1 MSRPRT
7 AVTAHRSSREAP
19 ARSRALSLVVLS
31 DGTPA
36 GMMEVVEAEL
46 VEAEQPGVASDL
58 AEALLDAFL
67 TEDGR
72 LVPAR
77 TAAAS
82 AGALGDPRALR
93 RMERAH
99 RLDELAAAALA
110 DETLR
115 GYGGHVKAW
124 KAWARAE
131 GVPALPLNPRHVA
144 DFLLDYA
151 LEWDWEAGEF
161 ARDEEGRLRPR
172 VSASSMALRLQ
183 ALNKL
188 AEFIGMPRPGDN
200 TGIRQLMAGL
210 RRTFGVRSEGK
221 AALDLALVTR
231 LLASAAGE
239 TFTDARDRA
248 ARLLRARTGA
258 SAGQL
263 ARLTWADVD
272 PAADGLSVTVALART
287 HRHGQPAI
295 VRVPAHPNED
305 LCLVQALARLLT
317 LSPRVRE
324 VLTHRDG
331 QRLSRQALHLA
342 MADAWDALP
351 GLDDRALARLLADRC
366 PATPASALRDSAL
379 LLVGFYTALRRSN
392 LSALNWR
399 DVTDHGEEDGLA
411 LLIRRSKTDQEG
423 RGRISWVPQAG
434 PDARIACPARALR
447 AWRAELER
455 ALGRVVKGDEPVFVA
470 LTSSGSIK
478 ATASKRPV
486 RLGGDAINEA
496 VQRLT
501 IAAGVA
507 PSPKQGVANP
517 FGAHSLRSGFVTEA
531 VRGDKL
537 SIVEIMEVTG
547 HSSSEM
553 VVRYRREANAAKRN
567 AGRKLIGILAASP

>member
-1 MSRPRT
+1 MTRPRT
-7 AVTAHRSSREAP
+7 AGIAHRRSRESP

-46 VEAEQPGVASDL
+46 VEAEQPGVASDM
-58 AEALLDAFL
+58 AESLLDAFL

-77 TAAAS
+77 TAAAF

-110 DETLR
+110 PETLR

-131 GVPALPLNPRHVA
+131 GVPALPLNPRFVA
-144 DFLLDYA
+144 DFILDYA
-151 LEWDWEAGEF
+151 LEWDWDAGEF
-161 ARDEEGRLRPR
+161 ARDEEGRLQSR

-188 AEFIGMPRPGDN
+188 SEFIGMPRPGDN
-200 TGIRQLMAGL
+200 PGIKQLMAGL
-210 RRTFGVRSEGK
+210 RRSFGVRSEGK

-231 LLASAAGE
+231 LLAAAAGE

-263 ARLTWADVD
+263 ARLTWAAID
-272 PAADGLSVTVALART
+272 PAADGSSVTITLART

-295 VRVPAHPNED
+295 VRVPAHPNEG

-342 MADAWDALP
+342 MADGWEALP
-351 GLDDRALARLLADRC
+351 GLDDRALASLLADRC
-366 PATPASALRDSAL
+366 PATPASALRNCAL

-392 LSALNWR
+392 LAALNWR
-399 DVTDHGEEDGLA
+399 DVTDHGEDGFA

-423 RGRISWVPQAG
+423 RGRISWVPQAS

-447 AWRAELER
+447 AWKAELER
-455 ALGRVVKGDEPVFVA
+455 ALGRPVKGAEPVFVA

-486 RLGGDAINEA
+486 RLSGDAINEA

-507 PSPKQGVANP
+507 PAPKPGVANP

-547 HSSSEM
+547 HTSSEM

-567 AGRKLIGILAASP
+567 ASRKLIGILASS